1 MVCES
6 RGSQIRGRSY
16 VQAQASI
23 ALHVGIASG
32 LCCRLVVITTGQSG
46 VTDHG
51 FGVGPFLDLSM
62 PAGLL
67 GFLAAALFHAEW
79 LLVPVCFLS
88 ALAQYALLGYGIDSF
103 LRRRKQ
109 RRMDRSAKGG

>member
-1 MVCES
+1 MYKLKRRLLFMLVLPAV
-6 RGSQIRGRSY
+6 Y
-16 VQAQASI
+16 VVA
-23 ALHVGIASG
+23 
-32 LCCRLVVITTGQSG
+32 LVVITTGQSG